1 MEHVNKENVFILLLI
16 KFRCH
21 NFVSCTLIKALPLA
35 NPQHICNY
43 QINELYSL
51 YFKNRDRETVGEGGS
66 IILEWEFDMEFFEIL
81 RDTFAKG
88 ESGEDITLNE
98 LVEELK
104 EKLSGIIEESD
115 GL

>member
-1 MEHVNKENVFILLLI
+1 M
-16 KFRCH
+16 
-21 NFVSCTLIKALPLA
+21 
-35 NPQHICNY
+35 
-43 QINELYSL
+43 
-51 YFKNRDRETVGEGGS
+51 
-66 IILEWEFDMEFFEIL
+66 EWEFDMEFFEIL